1 MGPIPNFHTPQP
13 PKTKKWGVKNV
24 SKLDLSPMYKYI
36 GWVLLGGGK
45 CYRMNSL
52 AGLANFFAA
61 MHRFLFF
68 SFDHSIKSKTR
79 PICVKIL
86 MPLHYGKFQG
96 LTRQICH
103 MVGRTLQWGVCRVI
117 VFRHERWHHTSRH
130 SRSWDNFTCYI
141 TSYFSCVRVKSF
153 YLPPQDIRDVRHYLR
168 GSKTSNF
175 MRQIFFWIK
184 VSPHHW
190 LVISEV
196 CYYQCQL

>member
-1 MGPIPNFHTPQP
+1 MGPRPNFHTPQP

-103 MVGRTLQWGVCRVI
+103 MLGRTLHWGVW
-117 VFRHERWHHTSRH
+117 RHVGLYSSDMRGWEVTSH
-130 SRSWDNFTCYI
+130 ILALQELGQYYI
-141 TSYFSCVRVKSF
+141 STSYFSCVRVKSF
-153 YLPPQDIRDVRHYLR
+153 YLPT
-168 GSKTSNF
+168 TSRF
-175 MRQIFFWIK
+175 PGCEALSQR
-184 VSPHHW
+184 
-190 LVISEV
+190 E
-196 CYYQCQL
+196 